1 VGDEVRE
8 KVGEYSEQG
17 QTANAVTGKNP
28 RSAAFVMFGSGRR
41 LLGRRDDR
49 GPIFHAKTSNGKI
62 VAQVRYASRPPRDM
76 GRQDYLDVI
85 LPPIYACGRE
95 KNVTLG
101 LEICMQIACQKA
113 ENPGTSPLT
122 LNILTTW
129 DNDLGFLSPYEASF
143 FAYPS
148 FVGNA
153 CCHR

>member
-1 VGDEVRE
+1 LGAGREGFQFTKQEQIHIKIFRGRARPFVTKRPGLVGDEVRE

-85 LPPIYACGRE
+85 LPPIYVGGIE
-95 KNVTLG
+95 K
-101 LEICMQIACQKA
+101 M
-113 ENPGTSPLT
+113 
-122 LNILTTW
+122 
-129 DNDLGFLSPYEASF
+129 
-143 FAYPS
+143 
-148 FVGNA
+148 
-153 CCHR
+153 